1 MREIFILVAHLV
13 VTLAKLGTRGGLGAV
28 AAESLA
34 VKHQL
39 LIMKRAQRRAPN
51 LTSWDRLLLG
61 VCALLV
67 SPKRLSKMAVI
78 LKPSTLLCF
87 HHALVK
93 RKYRLLYSPRKRR
106 RPGPKGPSK
115 ELIGVVIEMKRRNP
129 RFGCRMIAEQIA
141 RAFAVKINKDIVRR
155 ILIQH
160 YRPVPGDDGP
170 SWLTV
175 IGHAKDSLWSVDF
188 FRSESILL
196 KSYWVMVVMDVFT
209 RSIIGF
215 GVAVANLD
223 GTVMCRMFN
232 RAIAKQTPP
241 RCLSSDHDPLFRFHR
256 WVANL
261 RVLEVDEIK
270 AIPCRLV
277 PMLSLSDLSGRCGA
291 STSIGPYFGTTAIL
305 SGSSRITRLITINI
319 GVTAGWPELRRL
331 KGAAYLHRQS
341 QNLAHIPGGSIATA
355 YFRHQLPPELEFD
368 TDKLKYMSYAPT
380 ISSGLALEFGAG
392 FSAGWM
398 TNLGGFR

>member
-1 MREIFILVAHLV
+1 MRELFILIAHLL

-51 LTSWDRLLLG
+51 LTSWDRLVLG

-67 SPKRLSKMAVI
+67 SHKRLNKMAVI
-78 LKPSTLLCF
+78 LKPSTLLWF

-115 ELIGVVIEMKRRNP
+115 ELIGAVIEMKRRNP
-129 RFGCRMIAEQIA
+129 RFGCRKIAEQIS
-141 RAFAVKINKDIVRR
+141 RAFAVEINKDVVRR
-155 ILIQH
+155 ILIRH
-160 YRPVPGDDGP
+160 YRPVPGGDGP

-188 FRSESILL
+188 FRCESILL

-209 RSIIGF
+209 RRVIGF
-215 GVAVANLD
+215 GVAAADLEGPVI
-223 GTVMCRMFN
+223 CQMFN

-256 WVANL
+256 CLANL

-270 AIPCRLV
+270 AVPCTPRSHAFVERLIGTV
-277 PMLSLSDLSGRCGA
+277 RREYLDRTLFWNQSDLERKLENYKAYYNQHRCHTGLAGATPAQRCGA
-291 STSIGPYFGTTAIL
+291 PPPPIANIESHSWRQHCKGLFQTPTA
-305 SGSSRITRLITINI
+305 
-319 GVTAGWPELRRL
+319 A
-331 KGAAYLHRQS
+331 
-341 QNLAHIPGGSIATA
+341 
-355 YFRHQLPPELEFD
+355 
-368 TDKLKYMSYAPT
+368 
-380 ISSGLALEFGAG
+380 
-392 FSAGWM
+392 
-398 TNLGGFR
+398 

>member
-1 MREIFILVAHLV
+1 MLHLPLKFGFMRELFILIAHLL

-28 AAESLA
+28 TAESLA

-51 LTSWDRLLLG
+51 LTSWDRLVLG

-67 SPKRLSKMAVI
+67 SPKRLGKMAVI

-129 RFGCRMIAEQIA
+129 RLGCRKIAEQIS
-141 RAFAVKINKDIVRR
+141 RAFAVEINKDIVRR

-160 YRPVPGDDGP
+160 YRPVPGGDGP

-188 FRSESILL
+188 FRCESILL

-209 RSIIGF
+209 RRIIGF

-223 GTVMCRMFN
+223 GSVICRMFN
-232 RAIAKQTPP
+232 RAIAKKTPP

-256 WVANL
+256 WLANL

-270 AIPCRLV
+270 AIPVRLV

-305 SGSSRITRLITINI
+305 SGSSSITRPITTNI

-331 KGAAYLHRQS
+331 NGAAYPYHQS
-341 QNLAHIPGGSIATA
+341 
-355 YFRHQLPPELEFD
+355 
-368 TDKLKYMSYAPT
+368 
-380 ISSGLALEFGAG
+380 
-392 FSAGWM
+392 
-398 TNLGGFR
+398 